1 MSLERDKEIRVVI
14 YRSSDAAEAER
25 IEGRVRLRGDAEF
38 PDFVDALK
46 RESPVLYEEV
56 RRRVMRAA
64 GRVLAYG
71 RDDPLLIAIDRSLA
85 EGGTLVFPPDASA
98 DEEEAASSVATH
110 LQPTRSSA

>member
-1 MSLERDKEIRVVI
+1 MSLERDKEIRVVV
-14 YRSSDAAEAER
+14 YKADESEVER
-25 IEGRVRLRGDAEF
+25 LEGRVRLRGDAEF

-46 RESPVLYEEV
+46 RESPILYEEV
-56 RRRVMRAA
+56 RRCVMRAA

-110 LQPTRSSA
+110 LHPTRSTA